1 MDVMVDGGGDDEKCL
16 YVHNLGSNVTSDD
29 LSRAFS
35 LDSDLCKITLL
46 QEEKDG
52 NPLNSAKLIVPPE
65 VALEIFKLN
74 GTFLSGREMR
84 IEQAEN
90 GEPSDTTGS
99 EMQIVDSAPT
109 ESGIVAR
116 KDNSMLYVELDLSAE
131 FDCYRIKSLTRAE
144 LVHAIEKR
152 FSGDETKRVI
162 APVRRDDTLWKIETE
177 EIDMYKGTDSLVNE
191 NNEVNATVAVKK
203 KYSHQT
209 PEGRVFWSEKQNHQ
223 GGIDNLVKRMS

>member
-1 MDVMVDGGGDDEKCL
+1 MVDGGGGNEKCL

-35 LDSDLCKITLL
+35 LDSELCKITLL

-52 NPLNSAKLIVPPE
+52 DPLNSAKLIVPPE

-74 GTFLSGREMR
+74 GTFLSGKEMR
-84 IEQAEN
+84 IGQAEN
-90 GEPSDTTGS
+90 GEPSKTGND
-99 EMQIVDSAPT
+99 MQIENSEPT
-109 ESGIVAR
+109 SR
-116 KDNSMLYVELDLSAE
+116 SYVELDLSAG

-191 NNEVNATVAVKK
+191 NNEVIATVAVKK
-203 KYSHQT
+203 KYSHRT
-209 PEGRVFWSEKQNHQ
+209 PEGRVFWSEKRNPP
-223 GGIDNLVKRMS
+223 GAIDNLVKRMS